1 MNLSLKHRHT
11 SLFQQYLWAAFSWIC
26 LTFWGHLGGRK
37 AHQQALNWVSK
48 VHWFHPDSEICSQT
62 HYGFLMTNLA
72 ALVPMKD
79 QSLVCSLAFYFPQK
93 KKKNSNSNSSFVKKI
108 SNSAQRIKQKQKPNE
123 LLLSVLFLTKTQ
135 LALAKIVVVLG
146 LTKRKFETWRS
157 FLRNQTER

>member
-79 QSLVCSLAFYFPQK
+79 QSLVCSLAFYFPPK
-93 KKKNSNSNSSFVKKI
+93 KKKKIKLKQLLRKKNIKQCTENKTKAKAQWVITLSFVFNKNPTCI
-108 SNSAQRIKQKQKPNE
+108 S
-123 LLLSVLFLTKTQ
+123 
-135 LALAKIVVVLG
+135 
-146 LTKRKFETWRS
+146 
-157 FLRNQTER
+157 